1 MAPMALIMLN
11 PLGPFYIPELRK
23 HSPKPPKPKFPP
35 TPLNQ
40 TELIRCIT
48 AHDCDVTKRSLDIG
62 NDTVSVSHKWGE
74 STVTVAVAP
83 TPDDTLER
91 VYEILESGRLA
102 AEKNMTASPPF
113 LGDAATIPSVP
124 TVAQPNAPFGMMA
137 LFGLFFLMALMT
149 LVAAFLVFDD
159 LRTRGA
165 TKRRIDTA
173 EVAAK
178 VAQVVLDASEKKV
191 ALLKD
196 LMDQRLTELRE
207 ALGKSTDEALK
218 RAEAEDQSL
227 ALRDQV
233 IELSSEMDGLR
244 AEKKSL
250 QKQRDQQ
257 ERTIAE
263 LVASKQLLET
273 ETAQQ
278 LKRLAATDSLE
289 APLKAAKAK
298 AEEWERE
305 YTEAAE
311 QLTEWLWKNEAL
323 EKEVKG
329 LQKQLK
335 AEQDKGEGA
344 SEALARAL
352 QENEELKKQLED
364 EQAPKSQSQAD
375 ETSNASEDPIDTAS
389 PSGAE
394 GLKASRWASE
404 AGPST
409 ADPEKTAAETTLNK
423 NQKQRE
429 RDHQKAIEWA
439 QKNPD
444 QVPPRIDRFRRG
456 NNAKTQKAVKTQQ
469 TEVKRMI
476 KEGIWQPNEEW
487 KAWMQTEQGIKGM
500 ADME

>member
-23 HSPKPPKPKFPP
+23 SSPKPPKPRFPP

-48 AHDCDVTKRSLDIG
+48 AHDCDVTTRSLDIG
-62 NDTVSVSHKWGE
+62 NDTISVSQKWGQ

-83 TPDDTLER
+83 TPDDTLEK

-102 AEKNMTASPPF
+102 AEQNMTASSPF
-113 LGDAATIPSVP
+113 LGNAAEIPSVP

-137 LFGLFFLMALMT
+137 LFGLFLLMTLMT
-149 LVAAFLVFDD
+149 LVAAVLVFDD
-159 LRTRGA
+159 LRTRSA
-165 TKRRIDTA
+165 TKKRIDTA

-178 VAQVVLDASEKKV
+178 VAQVVLECAENKV
-191 ALLKD
+191 TLLRG
-196 LMDQRLTELRE
+196 LMDERLTELRE
-207 ALGKSTDEALK
+207 ALGKSTDEALR

-227 ALRDQV
+227 SLRDQV
-233 IELSSEMDGLR
+233 TDLSSEMGGLR

-273 ETAQQ
+273 ETAR
-278 LKRLAATDSLE
+278 LSERLAATDSLE
-289 APLKAAKAK
+289 ASLKAAKVK
-298 AEEWERE
+298 AEEWEQE
-305 YTEAAE
+305 YIDASE
-311 QLTEWLWKNEAL
+311 QMTEWLWKNEAL
-323 EKEVKG
+323 EEEVKG

-335 AEQDKGEGA
+335 AEQNNGEGA

-364 EQAPKSQSQAD
+364 EQAKSQAQAD
-375 ETSNASEDPIDTAS
+375 ETSNASEDPVDTAS
-389 PSGAE
+389 PSGPS
-394 GLKASRWASE
+394 GLGASRWAAE
-404 AGPST
+404 AGPSN
-409 ADPEKTAAETTLNK
+409 ADPEKTAAETILNR

-429 RDHQKAIEWA
+429 RDHHRAIEWA
-439 QKNPD
+439 NKNPD
-444 QVPPRIDRFRRG
+444 QVPPRVERFKSG
-456 NNAKTQKAVKTQQ
+456 NNAKAQKLIKTQQ

-476 KEGIWQPNEEW
+476 KEGLWQPNEEW
-487 KAWMQTEQGIKGM
+487 RAWMQTEQGIKGM

>member
-1 MAPMALIMLN
+1 
-11 PLGPFYIPELRK
+11 
-23 HSPKPPKPKFPP
+23 
-35 TPLNQ
+35 
-40 TELIRCIT
+40 
-48 AHDCDVTKRSLDIG
+48 TKRSLDIG

-83 TPDDTLER
+83 TPDDTLEK
-91 VYEILESGRLA
+91 VYGILESGRLA
-102 AEKNMTASPPF
+102 AEQNMTASSPF
-113 LGDAATIPSVP
+113 LGNAAEIPSVP
-124 TVAQPNAPFGMMA
+124 TVAQPNAPFGMIA
-137 LFGLFFLMALMT
+137 LFGLFLLMALMT

-165 TKRRIDTA
+165 TKKRIDTA

-178 VAQVVLDASEKKV
+178 VAQVVLEASEKKV
-191 ALLKD
+191 TVLRG
-196 LMDQRLTELRE
+196 LMDERLTELRK
-207 ALGKSTDEALK
+207 ALDKSTDEALK

-233 IELSSEMDGLR
+233 TELSSEMDGLR
-244 AEKKSL
+244 AEKTAL
-250 QKQRDQQ
+250 QKQREQQ

-263 LVASKQLLET
+263 LIASKQLLET

-278 LKRLAATDSLE
+278 SERLAATDSLE
-289 APLKAAKAK
+289 ASLKAAKAK
-298 AEEWERE
+298 AEEWEQE
-305 YTEAAE
+305 YNEAAE
-311 QLTEWLWKNEAL
+311 QMTAWLWKNEAL
-323 EKEVKG
+323 EEEVKG

-335 AEQDKGEGA
+335 AEQDKGEDGA

-352 QENEELKKQLED
+352 RENSELKKQLED
-364 EQAPKSQSQAD
+364 EQAAKSQAQAD
-375 ETSNASEDPIDTAS
+375 ETSNASEEPPVDTAS

-404 AGPST
+404 AGPSST
-409 ADPEKTAAETTLNK
+409 ADPEKTAAAAETTLNK
-423 NQKQRE
+423 NQRQRE

-439 QKNPD
+439 QNNPD
-444 QVPPRIDRFRRG
+444 KVPPRVDRFRRG

-476 KEGIWQPNEEW
+476 KEGLWQPNEEW
-487 KAWMQTEQGIKGM
+487 RAWMQTEQGIKGM

>member
-1 MAPMALIMLN
+1 
-11 PLGPFYIPELRK
+11 
-23 HSPKPPKPKFPP
+23 
-35 TPLNQ
+35 
-40 TELIRCIT
+40 
-48 AHDCDVTKRSLDIG
+48 CDVTKRSLDIG

-83 TPDDTLER
+83 TPDDTLEK
-91 VYEILESGRLA
+91 VYGILESGRLA
-102 AEKNMTASPPF
+102 AEKNVTASSPF
-113 LGDAATIPSVP
+113 LGNADEIPSVP

-149 LVAAFLVFDD
+149 LVAAVLVFDD
-159 LRTRGA
+159 LRTRSA
-165 TKRRIDTA
+165 TKKRIDTA

-178 VAQVVLDASEKKV
+178 VAQVVLERAENKV
-191 ALLKD
+191 TFLRG
-196 LMDQRLTELRE
+196 LMDERLTELRE
-207 ALGKSTDEALK
+207 ALGRSTDEALK

-233 IELSSEMDGLR
+233 TELSSEMDGLR
-244 AEKKSL
+244 AEKTAL

-257 ERTIAE
+257 TRTIAE

-278 LKRLAATDSLE
+278 SERLAAMDSLE
-289 APLKAAKAK
+289 ASLKAAKAK
-298 AEEWERE
+298 AEEWEQE
-305 YTEAAE
+305 YNEAAE
-311 QLTEWLWKNEAL
+311 QMTEWLWKNEAL
-323 EKEVKG
+323 EEEVRG

-335 AEQDKGEGA
+335 VEQNNGEGA

-352 QENEELKKQLED
+352 QENSELKKRLED
-364 EQAPKSQSQAD
+364 EQAAKSQVQAD
-375 ETSNASEDPIDTAS
+375 ETSNASEDAVDTAS

-423 NQKQRE
+423 NQRQRE
-429 RDHQKAIEWA
+429 RDHQRAIDWA
-439 QKNPD
+439 NKNPG
-444 QVPPRIDRFRRG
+444 QVPPHVDRFKRG
-456 NNAKTQKAVKTQQ
+456 NNAKTQKTLKTQQ

-476 KEGIWQPNEEW
+476 KEGLWQPNEEW
-487 KAWMQTEQGIKGM
+487 KAWMLTEQGIKGM
-500 ADME
+500 KDME